1 MKTSLRPSANAIRQ
15 ESFSPM
21 LNPRAHPLHQ
31 ESDRLKVGEFV
42 VDLPRREVIPATQS
56 GPEPVRLTV
65 KAMHV
70 LLALVG
76 QHGKVVS
83 REVLLEW
90 VWPDTLP
97 TDDVLTQAIGQLRKA
112 FADDREAPRY
122 LETISKGGYRLLA
135 PVEWLDAEV
144 VEVAAPV
151 VHDEPRAVAV
161 ESPARPAAIDRKP
174 RRPGFIAIAV
184 AAASLL
190 AVAAGALYFLRG
202 DRQEAAMETASA
214 AKAGLAPESLAF
226 TTITSRPGRE
236 TSPSLSPDGALV
248 AYEQMDEENYGRIM
262 LQTSAHV
269 PPRALTNPPPGH
281 SDAMPVWSHDG
292 RRLAFVRYDKA
303 SSLCRIMTVASSGSD
318 ERMVADCFSGS
329 ASTYDWTPDDSGLL
343 MGAVV
348 KPVGEPS
355 SPLRLLD
362 IASGKWRTLDYEISN
377 GDIDLDPRYSPDGR
391 WIVFRRNISLSD
403 LWKMPASGG
412 KPQRLTSIKSDI
424 RGWDWLPDG
433 SGLVFSYIGGATF
446 MHRYDLASA
455 RITPLEMSEPALTPD
470 IARAS
475 PSMVFTVDRS
485 TAGIFRVS
493 LDASKDGKPT
503 RERVFASSG
512 SEMLPAVSPDNR
524 MLAFISDRG
533 SRQALWVGEFDKP
546 DAAREIEAIMPVPRH
561 NPVWSEDSRKL
572 LVIGKPAAQQVL
584 YEVDVESGRA
594 EALPVPAP
602 SPIYAAYTDDPERLV
617 VGADS
622 GEGRLRAVLYDR
634 SVTPWRELAS
644 LEDVALVK
652 YDAAHRAFYFTR
664 MSKPGLW
671 RTDLQLGAAVVV
683 DAFRPRVPSEYK
695 RWSLGP
701 DGVYFL
707 DWNEDCATGWIKM
720 GAARSSPT
728 TCLEPKIESWALGPS
743 LDRSGKSL
751 YVTMDV
757 SNNSDIGLADISAM
771 TSGMVARKTAM
782 R

>member
-1 MKTSLRPSANAIRQ
+1 
-15 ESFSPM
+15 M
-21 LNPRAHPLHQ
+21 LNPRSYPLHQ

-42 VDLPRREVIPATQS
+42 VDLPRREVASVSQA
-56 GPEPVRLTV
+56 EPVRLTV

-83 REVLLEW
+83 REALLEW

-112 FADDREAPRY
+112 FADDRDAPRY

-135 PVEWLDAEV
+135 PVEWLEAET
-144 VEVAAPV
+144 VE
-151 VHDEPRAVAV
+151 AVAPIV
-161 ESPARPAAIDRKP
+161 QVVPPV
-174 RRPGFIAIAV
+174 AV
-184 AAASLL
+184 AAASARPAPIHRKPRRTRLIPAAIAAACLL
-190 AVAAGALYFLRG
+190 AAGAGALYYLQDG
-202 DRQEAAMETASA
+202 KKPAAAETASA
-214 AKAGLAPESLAF
+214 AKAGSAPESLAF
-226 TTITSRPGRE
+226 STITSRPGRE
-236 TSPSLSPDGALV
+236 TNPSLSPDGALV

-269 PPRALTNPPPGH
+269 PPRELTNPPPGH
-281 SDAMPVWSHDG
+281 SDGLPVWSHDG
-292 RRLAFVRYDKA
+292 RRLAFVRYDQT
-303 SSLCRIMTVASSGSD
+303 SHCRIMTVASSGSD
-318 ERMVADCFSGS
+318 ERMIADCFGGG

-343 MGAVV
+343 MGTVV
-348 KPVGEPS
+348 KPASEPS

-362 IASGKWRTLDYEISN
+362 IASGKWRTFDYAISK
-377 GDIDLDPRYSPDGR
+377 GDIDLDPRYSPDGK

-412 KPQRLTSIKSDI
+412 KPQRLTRIRSDI

-433 SGLVFSYIGGATF
+433 SGLIFSYIGGATF
-446 MHRYDLASA
+446 MHRYDMASG
-455 RITPLEMSEPALTPD
+455 RITPLEMSEAAMTPD

-485 TAGIFRVS
+485 MAGIFRVS
-493 LDASKDGKPT
+493 LAGSKDGKPV

-533 SRQALWVGEFDKP
+533 SRQALWIGELDKP
-546 DAAREIEAIMPVPRH
+546 DVAREIESLMPVPRH

-572 LVIGKPAAQQVL
+572 LVIGKPSTQQVL

-594 EALPVPAP
+594 EALPVPAS
-602 SPIYAAYTDDPERLV
+602 SPIYAAYTDDPKRLL

-622 GEGRLRAVLYDR
+622 GEGRLRVVLYDR
-634 SVTPWRELAS
+634 SVSPWRELAS

-652 YDAAHRAFYFTR
+652 YDAAHRSLYFTR

-671 RTDLQLGAAVVV
+671 RTDMQLGGAEVI
-683 DAFRPRVPSEYK
+683 DALRPHVPSEYK
-695 RWSLGP
+695 RWSIGP
-701 DGVYFL
+701 DAVYFL
-707 DWNEDCATGWIKM
+707 DWSEDCATGWARM
-720 GAARSSPT
+720 GEPKSSPSL
-728 TCLEPKIESWALGPS
+728 CLEQKVNSWPLGPS

-757 SNNSDIGLADISAM
+757 SNSSDIGLADLSAM
-771 TSGMVARKTAM
+771 TSGTAAAKTAK

>member
-1 MKTSLRPSANAIRQ
+1 
-15 ESFSPM
+15 M
-21 LNPRAHPLHQ
+21 LNPRSYPLHQ

-42 VDLPRREVIPATQS
+42 VDLPRREVVSASQA
-56 GPEPVRLTV
+56 EPVRLTV

-83 REVLLEW
+83 REALLEW

-112 FADDREAPRY
+112 FADDRDAPRF

-135 PVEWLDAEV
+135 PVEWLDAGDTEA
-144 VEVAAPV
+144 AAP
-151 VHDEPRAVAV
+151 AVQIVSPTIAV
-161 ESPARPAAIDRKP
+161 ETPARSAAVGRKP
-174 RRPGFIAIAV
+174 ARSRLIPVAIA
-184 AAASLL
+184 AACLF
-190 AVAAGALYFLRG
+190 AVGAGAWYYLRG
-202 DRQEAAMETASA
+202 DKSGTVAETASA
-214 AKAGLAPESLAF
+214 AKADSAPESLVF

-236 TSPSLSPDGALV
+236 TNPSLSPDGALV

-262 LQTSAHV
+262 LQASAHV

-281 SDAMPVWSHDG
+281 SDVMPVWSHDG
-292 RRLAFVRYDKA
+292 RRLAFVRYDQ
-303 SSLCRIMTVASSGSD
+303 SSHCRIMTVASSGGN
-318 ERMVADCFSGS
+318 ERAIADCFGGG

-343 MGAVV
+343 MGTVV
-348 KPVGEPS
+348 KPASEPS

-362 IASGKWRTLDYEISN
+362 IASGKWRTLDYEISR
-377 GDIDLDPRYSPDGR
+377 GDIDLDPRYSPDGQ

-412 KPQRLTSIKSDI
+412 KPQRLTHIKSDI

-433 SGLVFSYIGGATF
+433 SGLIFSYIGSATF
-446 MHRYDLASA
+446 MHRYDMATG
-455 RITPLEMSEPALTPD
+455 RITPLEMSEVALTPD

-485 TAGIFRVS
+485 MAGIFRVS
-493 LDASKDGKPT
+493 LTESKDGQPL
-503 RERVFASSG
+503 RERVFDSSR
-512 SEMLPAVSPDNR
+512 SDMLPAISPDNR
-524 MLAFISDRG
+524 MLAFLSDRG
-533 SRQALWVGEFDKP
+533 SHQALWIGELDKP
-546 DAAREIEAIMPVPRH
+546 DAAKEIESFMPVPRH

-572 LVIGKPAAQQVL
+572 LVIGKPATQQVL
-584 YEVDVESGRA
+584 YEVDAESGRA
-594 EALPVPAP
+594 EALPVPAS
-602 SPIYAAYTDDPERLV
+602 SPIYAAYTDDPKRLL

-622 GEGRLRAVLYDR
+622 GEGRLRVVLYDR
-634 SVTPWRELAS
+634 SVSPWRELAS

-652 YDAAHRAFYFTR
+652 YDAAHRQVYFTR

-671 RTDLQLGAAVVV
+671 RTDMQLGGAEVV

-695 RWSLGP
+695 RWSIGP

-707 DWNEDCATGWIKM
+707 DWNEGCATGWIKM
-720 GAARSSPT
+720 GEPKSHPPL
-728 TCLEPKIESWALGPS
+728 CLEQKIESWPLGPS
-743 LDRSGKSL
+743 LDRSGKYL

-757 SNNSDIGLADISAM
+757 SNSSDIGLADLSAM
-771 TSGMVARKTAM
+771 TSGTAAAKTAK

>member
-1 MKTSLRPSANAIRQ
+1 
-15 ESFSPM
+15 M
-21 LNPRAHPLHQ
+21 LNPSSYPLHQ

-42 VDLPRREVIPATQS
+42 VDLPRREVVSALQA
-56 GPEPVRLTV
+56 EPVRLTV
-65 KAMHV
+65 KAIHV

-83 REVLLEW
+83 REALLEW

-112 FADDREAPRY
+112 FCDDRDSPRY
-122 LETISKGGYRLLA
+122 LETISKGGYRLMA
-135 PVEWLDAEV
+135 AVEWLDAETI
-144 VEVAAPV
+144 EVAAPV
-151 VHDEPRAVAV
+151 VQVAPVVIEASIPEPLKRTGQTAKRTRFV
-161 ESPARPAAIDRKP
+161 PAAI
-174 RRPGFIAIAV
+174 
-184 AAASLL
+184 AAACLL
-190 AVAAGALYFLRG
+190 AVGAGALIYLQG
-202 DRQEAAMETASA
+202 DKKKGLAETAPRSA
-214 AKAGLAPESLAF
+214 AGTDSAPESLAF
-226 TTITSRPGRE
+226 ITITSRPGRE
-236 TSPSLSPDGALV
+236 TNPSLSPDGALV
-248 AYEQMDEENYGRIM
+248 AYEQIDEENYGRIM
-262 LQTSAHV
+262 IQTSAHV

-292 RRLAFVRYDKA
+292 RRLAFVRHDQA
-303 SSLCRIMTVASSGSD
+303 SQCRIMTVASSGGN
-318 ERMVADCFSGS
+318 ERMIADCFGGS

-343 MGAVV
+343 MGMVV
-348 KPVGEPS
+348 KPADEAS

-362 IASGKWRTLDYEISN
+362 IASGKWHTFDYAISN
-377 GDIDLDPRYSPDGR
+377 GDIDIDPRYSPDGR

-433 SGLVFSYIGGATF
+433 SGLIFSYIGSATF
-446 MHRYDLASA
+446 MHRYDMATG
-455 RITPLEMSEPALTPD
+455 RITPLEMSEVALTPD

-485 TAGIFRVS
+485 VAGIFRIS
-493 LDASKDGKPT
+493 LDASRGGKPV

-533 SRQALWVGEFDKP
+533 SRQALWVGELDKP
-546 DAAREIEAIMPVPRH
+546 DAAREIESIMPVPRH

-572 LVIGKPAAQQVL
+572 LVIGNPSTQQLL

-594 EALPVPAP
+594 EALPVPAS
-602 SPIYAAYTDDPERLV
+602 SPIYAAYTDDPKHLL
-617 VGADS
+617 VGADG
-622 GEGRLRAVLYDR
+622 GEGRLRVALYDR

-644 LEDVALVK
+644 LDDVALVK
-652 YDAAHRAFYFTR
+652 YDSAHRIVYFTR

-671 RTDLQLGAAVVV
+671 RSDMRLGGAELV
-683 DAFRPRVPSEYK
+683 DESHPHVPSEYK
-695 RWSLGP
+695 RWSIGP
-701 DGVYFL
+701 DAVYFL
-707 DWNEDCATGWIKM
+707 DWSEDCATGWIKM
-720 GAARSSPT
+720 GEPRSKPAL
-728 TCLEPKIESWALGPS
+728 CLERKVESWPVGPS

-757 SNNSDIGLADISAM
+757 SNSSDIGWADLSAM
-771 TSGMVARKTAM
+771 TSGTVAAKTVK